1 MDTAQGIG
9 DLDSKLFEKAEK
21 SFQAADHVT
30 YIVYPLLKD
39 TKLLKKSLEEV
50 FISVTN
56 LVNSI
61 LVFEQRNQRVKLSHD
76 KNQNLESF
84 KTISK
89 KMDIS
94 EPECSLLLEMV
105 ELNEKHQKSPSEFM
119 RNEKILILLDN
130 TKIETIT
137 LEKLKSYINIL
148 KSSIQKFRTYKER
161 KF

>member
-1 MDTAQGIG
+1 MDTAQSIG
-9 DLDSKLFEKAEK
+9 GLDLKLFEKAEK

-61 LVFEQRNQRVKLSHD
+61 LVFEQKNQRIRLSPD
-76 KNQNLESF
+76 KKQNLGAF
-84 KTISK
+84 KAICQR
-89 KMDIS
+89 MDIS
-94 EPECSLLLEMV
+94 EPECALLLEMI

-130 TKIETIT
+130 TRIETIS
-137 LEKLKSYINIL
+137 LEKLKSFINIL
-148 KSSIQKFRTYKER
+148 KSSIEKFKIYKER